1 MNKFCKY
8 LVVGCLSLWLSA
20 QAVFAQPQQAD
31 PTLASEAL
39 AAPAH
44 QCCDMAKAANFVSVQ
59 SCYSPAAGIY
69 AVIDSIDC
77 AVDILRSTDNG
88 LVRVG
93 HFVTDDLFK
102 RYDLVNILRPKSVQI
117 LHDHVVFLASA
128 QNDSSYL
135 GVLDFQGNLVARVD
149 FGCANYAFTPDCAN
163 KQIIVMGKS
172 PVGYD
177 INFVSVQNGL
187 TSPELLSGSAF
198 HYHKPKQSER
208 IAESDP
214 WGIGVACVAIAVVFL
229 ALLCIFLI
237 VKGYGNGIVSIQSK
251 RAKKSGE
258 KNVTAAPGDVYAAIA
273 AAIYMMNEEQ
283 HDDEGGVITIN
294 KVERAWTPW
303 NAKFYNMNQYFKTR
317 R

>member
-20 QAVFAQPQQAD
+20 SAAFAQQDAPAV
-31 PTLASEAL
+31 PSEAP
-39 AAPAH
+39 AAIAY

-77 AVDILRSTDNG
+77 AVDILHSTDNG

-93 HFVTDDLFK
+93 HFVTDELFK
-102 RYDLVNILRPKSVQI
+102 RYDLVNILRPQSVQI

-128 QNDSSYL
+128 KRDSSYL
-135 GVLDFQGNLVARVD
+135 GVLDFEGNLVARVD
-149 FGCANYAFTPDCAN
+149 FSCANYAFTPDCAN
-163 KQIIVMGKS
+163 KQIVVMGKN

-177 INFVSVQNGL
+177 INFVSVQNGIAN
-187 TSPELLSGSAF
+187 PQLLEASAF

-214 WGIGVACVAIAVVFL
+214 WGIGVACVAVPVVFL

-237 VKGYGNGIVSIQSK
+237 VEGYGNGIVSIQSK